1 MTREDFEAFMNRSV
15 ELLKRFGDRLPQ
27 GDIPV
32 EPYRHG
38 QMTPCQYCDYSS
50 VCRIDTRTH
59 SGEHSSHLEHLPK
72 RKHPHLTRHETY
84 CSQQQA
90 IQARGNV
97 LVVAGASTGKTHPG
111 RPMSQPDHR

>member
-15 ELLKRFGDRLPQ
+15 ELLKRFGDRLLQ

-59 SGEHSSHLEHLPK
+59 SWRTLQPPQTPSEKEASS
-72 RKHPHLTRHETY
+72 
-84 CSQQQA
+84 SDQA
-90 IQARGNV
+90 
-97 LVVAGASTGKTHPG
+97 
-111 RPMSQPDHR
+111 